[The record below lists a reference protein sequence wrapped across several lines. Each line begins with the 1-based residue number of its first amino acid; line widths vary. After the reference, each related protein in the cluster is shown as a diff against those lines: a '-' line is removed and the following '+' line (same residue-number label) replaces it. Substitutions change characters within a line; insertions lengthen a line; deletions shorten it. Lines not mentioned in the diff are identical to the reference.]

1 MPNFGH
7 DRLALVLFE
16 ALFRFVHTW
25 TNLQL
30 IADRPLNMA
39 TRYFTIFPEDIVPVW
54 TVSGVVMGR
63 REGVDWCGDGEEG
76 VWTVSGVKGE
86 GVVYEV

>member
-54 TVSGVVMGR
+54 TVSGVKGKVWSMRCDDGEAGR
-63 REGVDWCGDGEEG
+63 VRTMSGEEG
-76 VWTVSGVKGE
+76 RK
-86 GVVYEV
+86 